1 MKPTPAH
8 APENSPED
16 DLREI
21 ADNLAD
27 MTDPTAIQQFFAEIL
42 TPRERSDLA
51 SRWRLM
57 KLLLDGR
64 TQRSIAA
71 ELGLSL
77 CKITRGSRELKRPNS
92 ICRKL
97 ILKDSDKS

>member
-1 MKPTPAH
+1 MKPTPDH
-8 APENSPED
+8 APERSPED

-21 ADNLAD
+21 ADHLAA
-27 MTDPTAIQQFFAEIL
+27 MTDATAIQQFFAEIL

-57 KLLLDGR
+57 KLLLAGR

-77 CKITRGSRELKRPNS
+77 CKITRGSRELKRQDS
-92 ICRKL
+92 ICRQL
-97 ILKDSDKS
+97 ILKESERS

>member
-1 MKPTPAH
+1 MKPTHAH
-8 APENSPED
+8 VQDNSHED

-21 ADNLAD
+21 ADRLAD
-27 MTDPTAIQQFFAEIL
+27 MTDPAAIRQFFAEIL

-57 KLLLDGR
+57 KLLLAGR
-64 TQRSIAA
+64 TQRSIAG

-92 ICRKL
+92 ICRTL
-97 ILKDSDKS
+97 ILKDSDKK